1 MVLVF
6 FRINY
11 DRVSIQIITIFPRI
25 CDLGQRVPIRQSG
38 LIIIVVGAKK
48 TLSAVVF
55 ALNFVLNTVVIA
67 VATFMAILLLIKSC
81 RCN

>member
-11 DRVSIQIITIFPRI
+11 DRVSIQIITIFSRI